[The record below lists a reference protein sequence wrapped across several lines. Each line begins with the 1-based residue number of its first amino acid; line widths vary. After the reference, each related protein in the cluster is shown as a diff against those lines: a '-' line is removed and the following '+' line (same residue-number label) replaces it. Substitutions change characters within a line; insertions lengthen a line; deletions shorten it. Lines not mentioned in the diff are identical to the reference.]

1 MNSKNAVLTA
11 LLLFFI
17 TLEVLIALDYVSKQ
31 KDMRE
36 QRVSVYS
43 VIIELQNQLGY
54 VGLIHNFKNAI
65 LRPND
70 SDYRVDAFENFRK
83 ANIQLD
89 KLEVQGALIL
99 GQLKMQAVRDMLVAY
114 KERLSLLPALTE
126 KNMSISEV
134 DHYLRYDDEPS
145 HIEIKSVA
153 DNIAIL
159 LEAQMSDLLHS
170 SLKFGFIVLVALLFT
185 LIAIIHFFFK
195 DQQNALKQSNMLNIK
210 MEGHK
215 VDMARSQAILLSMM
229 EDVEKERRQATK
241 LNKQL
246 VNKNKE
252 MEQFIYTVSHD
263 LKSPLV
269 TISAFSHKLQ
279 LELVNTLTEKQSYR
293 LSRIIENVDNMERVL
308 SDLLDLSRIVQ
319 QAIATSAINVKQIV
333 EQQCAVLEEGILEAN
348 VTINIAEN
356 LHSVN
361 ANERLMSEGL
371 LNLLS
376 NAIRYQDP
384 AIPLVIDIFT
394 SQTKLSTT
402 IHVKDNGIGIDSKY
416 HALIFGIFEKLSATK
431 GTGVGLTIVKTIM
444 DKHNGKVLLASKLGE
459 GCCFSLEFPNEAK
472 SNNKI
477 VSEN

>member
-1 MNSKNAVLTA
+1 MNSKNSVLTA

-43 VIIELQNQLGY
+43 VIIKLQSQIGY

-65 LRPND
+65 LRPNEPH
-70 SDYRVDAFENFRK
+70 YRADAFENYRK

-89 KLEVQGALIL
+89 KLEAQGALIL
-99 GQLKMQAVRDMLVAY
+99 GQLNMLAVRDMLMAY

-134 DHYLRYDDEPS
+134 DNYLRYDDEPS
-145 HIEIKSVA
+145 HIEIKVVA
-153 DNIAIL
+153 DKIAIL
-159 LEAQMSDLLHS
+159 LEEQMSGLLHN
-170 SLKFGFIVLVALLFT
+170 SLKFGFIVLVALLLT
-185 LIAIIHFFFK
+185 LVAIIRFFFK
-195 DQQNALKQSNMLNIK
+195 DQQNALAQSTMLNIK
-210 MEGHK
+210 MERHK
-215 VDMARSQAILLSMM
+215 AEMARSQAILLSMM
-229 EDVEKERRQATK
+229 EDVEKERRQAIK

-279 LELVNTLTEKQSYR
+279 LELVDKLTEKQTYR
-293 LSRIIENVDNMERVL
+293 MSRIIENVDNMERVL
-308 SDLLDLSRIVQ
+308 TDLLDLSRIVQ
-319 QAIATSAINVKQIV
+319 QAIETSAINVKQVV
-333 EQQCAVLEEGILEAN
+333 EQQSAALEEGLLKAN
-348 VTINIAEN
+348 ATINLADN
-356 LHSVN
+356 LHTVN
-361 ANERLMSEGL
+361 ANQRLVSEGI

-376 NAIRYQDP
+376 NAIRYRDP
-384 AIPLVIDIFT
+384 VTPLLIDIFT

-402 IHVKDNGIGIDSKY
+402 IHVRDNGIGIDSKY
-416 HALIFGIFEKLSATK
+416 HSLIFGIFEKLSATK

-444 DKHNGKVLLASKLGE
+444 DKHNGKVLLTSALGE
-459 GCCFSLEFPNEAK
+459 GCCFSLEFPNDVK
-472 SNNKI
+472 GNNKT
-477 VSEN
+477 VT

>member
-1 MNSKNAVLTA
+1 MNSKNSVLTA

-17 TLEVLIALDYVSKQ
+17 TLEVLIALDYKSKQ

-43 VIIELQNQLGY
+43 AIIEMQSQIGY

-65 LRPND
+65 LRPNQPH
-70 SDYRVDAFENFRK
+70 YRADAFENYRK

-99 GQLKMQAVRDMLVAY
+99 GQLNMLAVRDMLVAY

-134 DHYLRYDDEPS
+134 DNYLRYDDEPS
-145 HIEIKSVA
+145 HIEIKVVA
-153 DNIAIL
+153 DKIAIL
-159 LEAQMSDLLHS
+159 LEDKMSDLLHH
-170 SLKFGFIVLVALLFT
+170 SLKSGFIVLVALLLT
-185 LIAIIHFFFK
+185 LVVIIRFFFK
-195 DQQNALKQSNMLNIK
+195 DQQKALAQSTMLNIK

-229 EDVEKERRQATK
+229 EDVEKERRQAIK
-241 LNKQL
+241 LNKKL

-279 LELVNTLTEKQSYR
+279 LELVDKLTEKQAYR

-308 SDLLDLSRIVQ
+308 TDLLDLSRIVQ
-319 QAIATSAINVKQIV
+319 QAIETSEINVKQVV
-333 EQQCAVLEEGILEAN
+333 EQQSAVLEEGLLKAN
-348 VTINIAEN
+348 ATINLADN
-356 LHSVN
+356 LHTIN
-361 ANERLMSEGL
+361 ANERLVSEGI

-376 NAIRYQDP
+376 NAIRYRDP
-384 AIPLVIDIFT
+384 ATPLLIDIFT

-402 IHVKDNGIGIDSKY
+402 IHIKDNGIGIDSKY
-416 HALIFGIFEKLSATK
+416 HKLIFGIFEKLSATK

-444 DKHNGKVLLASKLGE
+444 DKHNGKVLLTSALGE
-459 GCCFSLEFPNEAK
+459 GCCFSLEFPNDVK
-472 SNNKI
+472 GNHKTVN
-477 VSEN
+477 